1 MMARSRTV
9 VALRLRLLDSRRET
23 QRRWLDVLP
32 QVWATKGVLADDPGK
47 KAAAAAMQGRAARRT
62 LWFPGDVLLVEAA
75 IAVVELKREPG

>member
-47 KAAAAAMQGRAARRT
+47 KAAMQSRAARRT